1 MTNNP
6 LATFMITFFP
16 GMRPETRVKKEV
28 LLLTD
33 GQYNCG
39 GESEIV
45 AASDALKQVADVYGM
60 MIGISSSNGQ
70 QKLSKLVSTPLK
82 DHLFAVNNLGQF
94 SELIIYLKGLINVGK
109 LKCAPFQ
116 GPFP

>member
-1 MTNNP
+1 
-6 LATFMITFFP
+6 
-16 GMRPETRVKKEV
+16 MRPETRVKKEV

-45 AASDALKQVADVYGM
+45 AASDALKQVADIYGM
-60 MIGISSSNGQ
+60 MIGISSNNGR

-82 DHLFAVNNLGQF
+82 DHLFAVEDIGQF
-94 SELIIYLKGLINVGK
+94 SQLIIYLKDLIDDGK
-109 LKCAPFQ
+109 LQCT
-116 GPFP
+116 